1 MTLKNRFTLISS
13 LSFGI
18 VSIITFVVIFFAYY
32 DSTKIA
38 YFDRLRNTAL
48 ISAIYY
54 LEKDEL
60 PKDRHAQIKKEYHH
74 LIENSQVA
82 VYDQKNQV
90 TFGQNLGDKNIKPY
104 HLKIARSNKS
114 VQFLVENNF
123 YYGIF
128 YKDNQGD
135 FVVFAKASSGSF
147 NSQMIRLSIIML
159 AVLIMGLL
167 AIYFLSRYLSKIIY
181 KPISNIV
188 ERINNVEYNDISQAI
203 TSTNTDDEL
212 EELIKSYNKLFG
224 RISESILLQQNFINY
239 VSHEFK
245 TPLAA
250 ISGNLEVFA
259 QKDRT
264 PEEYREVVK
273 ESLENV
279 YEIENILNNL
289 LLMSGLTKLE
299 KSHKQVRVDELIWK
313 IYEKL
318 NSKAQE
324 KQISITI
331 NLKVTKPALLEFP
344 GNETLLYLALYNIVE
359 NAIKYSGPSPI
370 SVTMLE
376 ENQQL
381 QIEIKDQGKGIAPD
395 DLKKITETFYRG
407 KNVDNI
413 KGSGIGLSL
422 SKSIFDHHDVMM
434 KISSVV
440 GKGTTVLLTFP
451 TISKVLTKL

>member
-1 MTLKNRFTLISS
+1 MTLRNRFTLISS

-18 VSIITFVVIFFAYY
+18 VSIVTFVVIFFAYY
-32 DSTKIA
+32 DSTKIS
-38 YFDRLRNTAL
+38 YSEKLRNTAL

-60 PKDRHAQIKKEYHH
+60 PKNRHAQIKKEYNH
-74 LIENSQVA
+74 LIENKQVA
-82 VYDQKNQV
+82 VYDQNNQV
-90 TFGQNLGDKNIKPY
+90 TFGQNLDDKNIKAQ
-104 HLKIARSNKS
+104 HLRIARSNKN
-114 VQFLVENNF
+114 VQFMAGDNF

-128 YKDNQGD
+128 YPDNQGD
-135 FVVFAKASSGSF
+135 FVVFAKSSSGSF
-147 NSQMIRLSIIML
+147 NSQMIRLSVIML
-159 AVLIMGLL
+159 AVLILGLL
-167 AIYFLSRYLSKIIY
+167 AIYFLSRYLSKVVY
-181 KPISNIV
+181 KPISNVV
-188 ERINNVEYNDISQAI
+188 ERINNVGYNDISNAI
-203 TSTNTDDEL
+203 TSTNTHDEID
-212 EELIKSYNKLFG
+212 ELIKSYNKLFG

-264 PEEYREVVK
+264 PEEYRKVVD

-299 KSHKQVRVDELIWK
+299 ESHQQVRIDELIWK

-318 NSKAQE
+318 IPKARENNFFIKIDLQV
-324 KQISITI
+324 I
-331 NLKVTKPALLEFP
+331 KPDLLEFP

-359 NAIKYSGPSPI
+359 NAVKYSQNNPI
-370 SVTMLE
+370 VIILLE
-376 ENQQL
+376 NNKHL
-381 QIEIKDQGKGIAPD
+381 QINVKDQGRGISAD
-395 DLKKITETFYRG
+395 ELDKVTETFYRG
-407 KNVDNI
+407 KNVDHV

-422 SKSIFDHHDVMM
+422 SKSIFDHHHVVM
-434 KISSVV
+434 KIDSVIDV
-440 GKGTTVLLTFP
+440 GTTVILTFP
-451 TISKVLTKL
+451 NLKE

>member
-1 MTLKNRFTLISS
+1 MTLRNRFTLISS

-18 VSIITFVVIFFAYY
+18 VTIITFAVVFFAYY
-32 DSTKIA
+32 DSTKIS
-38 YFDRLRNTAL
+38 YFERLRNTAL

-60 PKDRHAQIKKEYHH
+60 PKSRHAQIKTEYNH
-74 LIENSQVA
+74 LIENKKVA
-82 VYDQKNQV
+82 VYNTYNEV
-90 TFGQNLGDKNIKPY
+90 TFGQNLNDKNIKAL
-104 HLKIARSNKS
+104 HLKMARNNKM
-114 VQFLVENNF
+114 VQFMSGNNF

-128 YKDNQGD
+128 YPDNQGD
-135 FVVFAKASSGSF
+135 FVVFVKSPNDSFKA
-147 NSQMIRLSIIML
+147 QMLRLSIIML
-159 AVLIMGLL
+159 SVLVLGLL
-167 AIYFLSRYLSKIIY
+167 TIYFLSRYLSKIVY
-181 KPISNIV
+181 KPLSNV
-188 ERINNVEYNDISQAI
+188 VDRINNVDYTTISNAI
-203 TSTNTDDEL
+203 TSTNTHDEI

-264 PEEYREVVK
+264 PEEYQKVVK

-299 KSHKQVRVDELIWK
+299 RSHQQVRVDELIWK

-318 NSKAQE
+318 NVKAQE
-324 KQISITI
+324 NNISIKI
-331 NLKVTKPALLEFP
+331 NLEVNASDLLEFP

-359 NAIKYSGPSPI
+359 NAIKYSYNSPI
-370 SVTMLE
+370 EITLLE
-376 ENQQL
+376 KDCQL
-381 QIEIKDQGKGIAPD
+381 LIEVKDHGKGISGE
-395 DLKKITETFYRG
+395 DLGKITETFYRG
-407 KNVDNI
+407 KNVDHV

-422 SKSIFDHHDVMM
+422 SKSIFDHHHIQM
-434 KISSVV
+434 KITSAIDS
-440 GKGTTVLLTFP
+440 GTSVLLVFP
-451 TISKVLTKL
+451 AK